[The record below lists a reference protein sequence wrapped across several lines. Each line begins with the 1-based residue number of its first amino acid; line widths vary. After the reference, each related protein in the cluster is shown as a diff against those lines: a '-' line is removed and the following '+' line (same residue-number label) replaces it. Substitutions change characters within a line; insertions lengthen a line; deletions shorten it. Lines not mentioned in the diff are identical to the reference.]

1 MKSADKKEKR
11 QENQTDFENTEGET
25 EQKCLVSPSFLRLG
39 GDFFKSIDCKE
50 EICYTLINHCPF
62 LHPLNLI

>member
-39 GDFFKSIDCKE
+39 GIF
-50 EICYTLINHCPF
+50 
-62 LHPLNLI
+62 LNLLIVKKKYVIL